1 MWRLNDEVAKLFS
14 ELELLLEINNS
25 NENKKMKVGLNKI
38 ADNLIEIAKKL
49 KKYAEDKE
57 VEKEIIDMEEK

>member
-1 MWRLNDEVAKLFS
+1 
-14 ELELLLEINNS
+14 
-25 NENKKMKVGLNKI
+25 MKVGLNKI